1 MLTNSQPNQIRLAD
15 NGDITWQKDSTN
27 PLPGQKIGFI
37 AKGDALTAPKAIVD
51 ENDLVKA
58 AGVEVVQVAVQEWL
72 DAHVKS
78 GLEPMFRL
86 LEDDITAEPA
96 KKIAQK
102 IFDWVGILP
111 REEVQEYIDQM
122 DEEARQSLRSKKI
135 RFGPLLVYLP
145 ELKKP
150 AAVRMQAMLLTIW
163 NDKPLPA
170 SVPSDGIVSFS
181 IEGKE
186 GIDKDYLRAIGYP
199 VYGPRACRVDMLD
212 RVVCSIYDNAKEGKF
227 HAQHQM
233 AEWLGSNIADLYAVI
248 EAMGHKKIYDPSD
261 VALKEAAKL
270 ADNTAPQDEVIEQAP
285 ETKLDAPRQETH
297 EGDTP
302 KGDTEK
308 SAVPK
313 GDVKETNQ
321 SKPELATFVL
331 KRGKASQ
338 SKIQTAIPAKPN
350 NKFKDKTFTNPDKVS
365 FKNKKPFKK
374 DHKKSKDKSEP
385 RERVYKAEAKINPA
399 DSPFAILGQLKVAN
413 KDD

>member
-1 MLTNSQPNQIRLAD
+1 MLTNSQPNQIRLAH
-15 NGDITWQKDSTN
+15 NGDITWQKDPTN
-27 PLPGQKIGFI
+27 PLPGEKIGRI
-37 AKGDALTAPKAIVD
+37 VKGDHLTAPKAVAD
-51 ENDLVKA
+51 ENELVKA
-58 AGVEVVQVAVQEWL
+58 AGVDVVQGAIQEWL
-72 DAHVKS
+72 DAYVRS

-122 DEEARQSLRSKKI
+122 DEAARQSLRSKKI

-150 AAVRMQAMLLTIW
+150 AAVRMQALLLTIW

-170 SVPSDGIVSFS
+170 NVPSDGIVSFS

-186 GIDKDYLRAIGYP
+186 DVDKNYLRAIGYP

-212 RVVCSIYDNAKEGKF
+212 RVVCAIYDNAKEGKF
-227 HAQHQM
+227 QAQHQM
-233 AEWLGSNIADLYAVI
+233 AEWLGSNIADLYAII
-248 EAMGHKKIYDPSD
+248 EAMGHKKINDPA
-261 VALKEAAKL
+261 VIAIKEEPEKVV
-270 ADNTAPQDEVIEQAP
+270 PQEQGESAMTSEPDQIEKVQ
-285 ETKLDAPRQETH
+285 D
-297 EGDTP
+297 DTP
-302 KGDTEK
+302 KD
-308 SAVPK
+308 
-313 GDVKETNQ
+313 TNQ
-321 SKPELATFVL
+321 AKPELATFAL

-338 SKIQTAIPAKPN
+338 ANAQPRAAAKPN
-350 NKFKDKTFTNPDKVS
+350 TKFKNKEFTNPDKVS
-365 FKNKKPFKK
+365 FKDKNKKPFNKK
-374 DHKKSKDKSEP
+374 DHKQSKGKPEE
-385 RERVYKAEAKINPA
+385 RERIYKAEAKTNPA